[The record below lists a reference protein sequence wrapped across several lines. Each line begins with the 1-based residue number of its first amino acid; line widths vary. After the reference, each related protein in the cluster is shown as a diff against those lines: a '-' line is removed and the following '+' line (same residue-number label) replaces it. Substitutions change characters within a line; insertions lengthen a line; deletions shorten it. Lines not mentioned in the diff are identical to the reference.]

1 MISDFYTKLFTV
13 EAYTTALSAMG
24 SWEPTT
30 STVGTFYGFIDLISQ
45 IYQSEKVGDQYLTN
59 ATHIIGCAASNS
71 WITTSHRIKDSGSLY
86 YNVLLNDDPVGRAHH
101 REIYLEYKGADQ
113 LST

>member
-13 EAYTTALSAMG
+13 EGFTTSLSAMG
-24 SWEPTT
+24 SWEPTET
-30 STVGTFYGFIDLISQ
+30 TVGTFYGFIDLMSNQ
-45 IYQSEKVGDQYLTN
+45 YKKVGDQYLAN
-59 ATHIIGCAASNS
+59 ATHIIGCNVSNS
-71 WITTSHRIKDSGSLY
+71 WVTTSHRIKDAAGLY
-86 YNVLLNDDPVGRAHH
+86 YNVLLNDNPVERDHH